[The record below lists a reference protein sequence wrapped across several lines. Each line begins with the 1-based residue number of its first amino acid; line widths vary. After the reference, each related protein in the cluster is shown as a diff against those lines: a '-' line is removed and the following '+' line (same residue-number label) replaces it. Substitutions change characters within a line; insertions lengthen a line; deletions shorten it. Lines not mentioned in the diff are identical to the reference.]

1 MSEKI
6 SRRGFLQTIGAAA
19 ATAVTAGAV
28 GAYCGGKMAAA
39 GPAAPSGAAAV
50 YTPGTYTGTAAGMG
64 EVKVTMTFG
73 IIQYHA
79 PNNLDYVISAADKL
93 LYKGKENGRNQIVS

>member
-64 EVKVTMTFG
+64 AGVRKMASTK
-73 IIQYHA
+73 A
-79 PNNLDYVISAADKL
+79 SASNAC
-93 LYKGKENGRNQIVS
+93 RSSMPSPTPI